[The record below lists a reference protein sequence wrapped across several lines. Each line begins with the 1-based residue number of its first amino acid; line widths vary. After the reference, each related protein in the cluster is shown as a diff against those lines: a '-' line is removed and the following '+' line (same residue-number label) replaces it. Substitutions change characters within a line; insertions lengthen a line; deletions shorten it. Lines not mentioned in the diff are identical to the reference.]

1 MVLIKMGLAKMSPPK
16 KLEFIRFCVTSLT
29 GNPNFVSP
37 IPTAATMATTANNA
51 EAALMAAK
59 GGGADDKANLRVKLA
74 ALDLVMRQFASYV
87 DTIANANPTTAEAVI
102 LSAGLQV
109 KSKGTRTVR
118 EFDIFLTGRPGEVEI
133 RHKSV
138 KRGVI
143 EFQIC
148 TDLTNEANWFTF
160 ETGTRG
166 RILKR
171 DLLVN
176 TRYYFR
182 ARTIDKNGRSAWSEV
197 RSVFIME

>member
-1 MVLIKMGLAKMSPPK
+1 MGIAKMSPTK
-16 KLEFIRFCVTSLT
+16 KVEFVRFCVTSVT

-37 IPTAATMATTANNA
+37 LPTAATMATTANNT

-74 ALDLVMRQFASYV
+74 ALDLMMRQFAGYV
-87 DTIANANPTTAEAVI
+87 DTIANANPATAEAVI

-118 EFDIFLTGRPGEVEI
+118 EFDAFLTGRPGEVEL

-138 KRGVI
+138 KNGVH

-148 TDLTNEANWFTF
+148 TDITNELNWVTF

-166 RILKR
+166 RVFKR

-182 ARTIDKNGRSAWSEV
+182 ARVIDKNGRSAWSEV
-197 RSVFIME
+197 RSVFVME